1 MHLCD
6 PVNGGLPLRRLA
18 RLCRRVYFITLY
30 SYSVFLIIGEMEEKM
45 TPWWLPEVFAKK
57 HAVLRV
63 RAHLM
68 MAVRHWFD
76 QEGFTEVDTPALQ
89 VSPGMEPHLKAF
101 ATEWVQPD
109 GDRAPRYLHTS
120 PEFAMKKLLVA
131 GMGPIYQLGRVFRNE
146 ERGTTHSPEFTMLE
160 WYRPHAGYGD
170 LMDDAMALIR
180 LACET
185 AGTKVLCAKGHEADP
200 FLAPEILSVPDAI
213 GRYCGIDLMATMPD
227 PLRPDADLLA
237 EAARGIGVMPHRGDT
252 WEDIFFRLMLDR
264 VEPYLGVR
272 RVTILCDYPISL
284 AALARP
290 KPEDP
295 RLAERFELY
304 GCGVELAN
312 AFGELTD
319 ADLQES
325 RFVADMA
332 LMARLYG
339 HAYPIDQDF
348 LAALRQGMPPSAGIA
363 LGFDRL
369 LMVATGVDRIDD
381 VLWVPVS

>member
-1 MHLCD
+1 MD
-6 PVNGGLPLRRLA
+6 
-18 RLCRRVYFITLY
+18 
-30 SYSVFLIIGEMEEKM
+30 EKKI
-45 TPWWLPEVFAKK
+45 PWWHSDTFAKK
-57 HAVLRV
+57 QPVLRV
-63 RAHLM
+63 RSRLM
-68 MAVRHWFD
+68 AALRRWFD
-76 QEGFTEVDTPALQ
+76 QAGFIEVDTPALQ

-101 ATEWVQPD
+101 ATDWVQPD
-109 GDRAPRYLHTS
+109 GDRAIRYLHTS

-131 GMGPIYQLGRVFRNE
+131 GMGPIYQLGHVFRNE
-146 ERGTTHSPEFTMLE
+146 ERGATHSPEFTMLE
-160 WYRPHAGYGD
+160 WYRPHAGYGV
-170 LMDDAMALIR
+170 LMEDAMALIR
-180 LACET
+180 LACTT
-185 AGTKVLCAKGHEADP
+185 AGTERLRAKGETADP
-200 FLAPEILSVPDAI
+200 FAAPEILSVPDAI

-227 PLRPDADLLA
+227 PHRPDGDLLA
-237 EAARGIGVMPHRGDT
+237 AAARGIGVIPHRGDT

-264 VEPYLGVR
+264 VEPHLGVG

-339 HAYPIDQDF
+339 QSYPIDRDF
-348 LAALRQGMPPSAGIA
+348 LAALRHGLPSSAGIA

-369 LMVATGVDRIDD
+369 LMVATGVDQIDD